1 MITASPHPRQ
11 RGCTAAADFRGFA
24 HTERRRPGARIDRHC
39 ERTPVEADLT
49 EQNAVPLIVLSF
61 AREPVEAVNSILR
74 RAGQPAHCTWI
85 PALRDLGDALT
96 QLNPELL
103 VYVAENDEELGS
115 VIRVRDRLAP
125 TVPVLL
131 LAPAAEETRI
141 GAAMALGARDVVT
154 LANTER
160 LQAVMLRELRVF
172 RTERTLDATLKSAQ
186 EARSQLGT
194 VLYRSND
201 AIIQV
206 QEGIVVDANPAWL
219 ELFGVE
225 AGVAGEPVMDLFED
239 TTHAALRGAL
249 AACLQ
254 GRWKADHP
262 LRANALLA
270 DGSVLPIEMTLALGE
285 HEEEPCVSLMVP
297 SRSREERRTE
307 RPSSAAEAG
316 SALLPRPE
324 LLEALAQ
331 RLAIPAA
338 GGMRC
343 LALIK
348 LDKFADLERVVGA
361 TASED
366 ILVEFA
372 RLLKDTL
379 HPKELAGRFGGVRFL
394 VLLERG
400 NEHDINAWSERLLT
414 RMQKQVMRIRD
425 KAVSVTCSLGMS
437 VVPPGEAKVDAVIAD
452 AFESA
457 NKGAARG
464 GNQSI
469 MSDRAD
475 NDSRVM
481 SYDKVWVKHI
491 KTALM
496 ENRFRL
502 VQQPIASLQGER
514 PGMFDVLVRMIDQQ
528 GREVLPSEFMAAAGR
543 NDLLKNIDR
552 WVVGASLSFAAQKK
566 PECLFVRL
574 SKETVRD
581 AGFLEWLDNH
591 LLSSRAEPQRLCF
604 QITEESAASYLT
616 QVKALATVL
625 RARRF
630 RFALEGFGSGR
641 DSVGMLASLPLDF
654 VKIDGTII
662 QGLAADPQ
670 LQLRVRTLVEAARKH
685 GIQTIGERV
694 EDANTM
700 AVLWQVGVQY
710 VQGYLIKEPEQVV
723 LAER

>member
-1 MITASPHPRQ
+1 MMCLALSRPRPA
-11 RGCTAAADFRGFA
+11 RPPKRAAYDSGIAPPPPAHQAAGERFPRVGAHFT
-24 HTERRRPGARIDRHC
+24 HTERCYAGARIHRH
-39 ERTPVEADLT
+39 RARPAVEADLT
-49 EQNAVPLIVLSF
+49 EQNAVPLIVLSS

-74 RAGQPAHCTWI
+74 RAGQPVHCTWI
-85 PALRDLGDALT
+85 PALRDLADALT
-96 QLNPELL
+96 QLNPEML
-103 VYVAENDEELGS
+103 VHVAESRGEFEAA
-115 VIRVRDRLAP
+115 VRVRDKLAP
-125 TVPVLL
+125 GVPLLL
-131 LAPAAEETRI
+131 LAPEVDEADIAE
-141 GAAMALGARDVVT
+141 AMALGARDVVT

-160 LQAVMLRELRVF
+160 LRAVMLRELEVF
-172 RTERTLDATLKSAQ
+172 RTRRTLDATLKSAQ

-194 VLYRSND
+194 VLHRSND

-225 AGVAGEPVMDLFED
+225 GGVAGEPVMDLFDD

-254 GRWKADHP
+254 GRWKADHL

-270 DGSVLPIEMTLALGE
+270 DGSVLPIEMTLALAQ
-285 HEEEPCVSLMVP
+285 HEGEPCVSLMVP
-297 SRSREERRTE
+297 SRPSEERLSLE
-307 RPSSAAEAG
+307 RPAVSAESGAG
-316 SALLPRPE
+316 LLPRPE
-324 LLEALAQ
+324 LLAALAR
-331 RLAIPAA
+331 RLATPVA

-343 LALIK
+343 LALLR
-348 LDKFADLERVVGA
+348 LDKFADVERMVGA
-361 TASED
+361 TASEEV
-366 ILVEFA
+366 LAEFA

-379 HPKELAGRFGGVRFL
+379 HPKEVAGRFGGVRFM

-400 NEHDINAWSERLLT
+400 NEHDINAWGERLLA
-414 RMQKQVMRIRD
+414 RMQKQVMRVRD
-425 KAVSVTCSLGMS
+425 KVVSVTLTLGLS
-437 VVPPGEAKVDAVIAD
+437 VVPPGQVKVDAVIAD
-452 AFESA
+452 ALECA
-457 NKGAARG
+457 HKGAARG

-469 MSDRAD
+469 MSERAD

-481 SYDKVWVKHI
+481 AYDKVWVKHI
-491 KTALM
+491 KAALM

-502 VQQPIASLQGER
+502 VQQPIASLQGEP
-514 PGMFDVLVRMIDQQ
+514 PGMFDVLVRMIDHQ

-552 WVVGASLSFAAQKK
+552 WVVGASLSFAAQRK

-591 LLSSRAEPQRLCF
+591 LRSSRAEPQRLCF
-604 QITEESAASYLT
+604 QITEESAASHLA
-616 QVKALATVL
+616 QVKALTAVL

-641 DSVGMLASLPLDF
+641 DSAGMLEALQLDF

-662 QGLAADPQ
+662 QELAADPQ
-670 LQLRVRTLVEAARKH
+670 LQLRVRTLVEAAR
-685 GIQTIGERV
+685 
-694 EDANTM
+694 
-700 AVLWQVGVQY
+700 
-710 VQGYLIKEPEQVV
+710 
-723 LAER
+723 